1 MQRGATADEVADA
14 VLYVAG
20 SPYMTGEVLV
30 IDGGYRLVR

>member
-1 MQRGATADEVADA
+1 